1 MSMAT
6 RDDNRDLGF
15 GSVVSQQSRQRLVN
29 RDGSFNVVRDG
40 LPFWSSLSLY
50 HALIDLTWPQFFVV
64 AAAGYLLVNAGF
76 AGLYLLCG
84 PGSLQSVEPL
94 PVPSPFLRAFFFSVE
109 TFGTIGYGNIMPV
122 GLAAHAVVTLESFL
136 GLTFLAV
143 ATGIIFARFARP
155 SARLLFSRSAI
166 VAPYQGISAF
176 EFRLVNLR
184 RSQLLEVE
192 CKVML
197 SRVEPRDGKPFRNY
211 YNLPLERTRVSFF
224 PAAWTVVHPITDDSP
239 LHGATRDSLLS
250 EDAEF
255 IVLLTGYDETFATIV
270 HTRTSYKPHETV
282 WGARFAD
289 VFNHGDPRGVLS
301 IDVGRLHQIESAPLP
316 AVGLSSTLP

>member
-1 MSMAT
+1 MVP
-6 RDDNRDLGF
+6 RDINRDLGF
-15 GSVVSQQSRQRLVN
+15 GSVVSQQSRSRLVN

-50 HALIDLTWPQFFVV
+50 HALLQLSWPWFLTLAACGYVV
-64 AAAGYLLVNAGF
+64 VNAAF

-84 PGSLQSVEPL
+84 PDSLQSVEPL
-94 PVPSPFLRAFFFSVE
+94 PVSSPFFRAFFFSVE

-122 GLAAHAVVTLESFL
+122 GMPAHTVVTLESFV
-136 GLTFLAV
+136 GLTFLAL

-155 SARLLFSRSAI
+155 SARVLFSRSAI
-166 VAPYQGISAF
+166 VAPYQGLTAF

-197 SRVEPRDGKPFRNY
+197 SWVEPRGGKPLRDY

-239 LHGATRDSLLS
+239 LRDATRDSLLAR
-250 EDAEF
+250 DAEF
-255 IVLLTGYDETFATIV
+255 IVLLTGYDETFATVV
-270 HTRTSYKPHETV
+270 HTRTSYKPHEIV

-301 IDVGRLHQIESAPLP
+301 INVGRLHHSEPVPLP
-316 AVGLSSTLP
+316 TAAPTGSAAG

>member
-1 MSMAT
+1 MMT
-6 RDDNRDLGF
+6 RDVNRDLGF
-15 GSVVSQQSRQRLVN
+15 GSVVSQTSRHRLVN

-50 HALIDLTWPQFFVV
+50 HALLELSWPRFIALSAVS
-64 AAAGYLLVNAGF
+64 YLVINAGF
-76 AGLYLLCG
+76 AKLYLLCG
-84 PGSLQSVEPL
+84 SGSLQSVEPL
-94 PVPSPFLRAFFFSVE
+94 PVASPFFRAFFFSVE

-122 GLAAHAVVTLESFL
+122 GAPAHAVVTLESFL

-155 SARLLFSRSAI
+155 NARVMFSRSAI
-166 VAPYQGISAF
+166 VAPYQGITAF

-197 SRVEPRDGKPFRNY
+197 SWVEPRDGKPFRDY

-239 LHGATRDSLLS
+239 LRDVTRDLLLAK
-250 EDAEF
+250 DAEF

-270 HTRTSYKPHETV
+270 HTRTSYKPHEIV

-289 VFNHGDPRGVLS
+289 VFNHDDPRAVLS
-301 IDVGRLHQIESAPLP
+301 INVGRLHHVEPAPLP
-316 AVGLSSTLP
+316 TAAPASGAAG